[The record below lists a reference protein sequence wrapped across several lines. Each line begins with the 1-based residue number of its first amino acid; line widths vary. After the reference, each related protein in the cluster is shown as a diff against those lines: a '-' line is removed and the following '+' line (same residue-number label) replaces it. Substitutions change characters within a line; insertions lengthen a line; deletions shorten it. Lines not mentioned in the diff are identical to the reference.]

1 MNGPT
6 EERKTRAAMQF
17 LAWAQ
22 DWAPEWHAKIVETVG
37 EAPPASPLAQLG
49 EVFGHKY
56 AGFSYGEA
64 PGTQIMD
71 LHGEKPG
78 LVIPSTYGLGQA
90 EGPPAPAPEPSWAD
104 KLFSFAEKAIP
115 AYFAYETQK
124 DVSKINVERAK
135 QGMPPVDP
143 GVVAPQVK
151 VVHDVS
157 APMQREIQ
165 QMKLGGV
172 NLLLWG
178 GLALGAF
185 FLIRAMR

>member
-1 MNGPT
+1 MNGAN

-22 DWAPEWHAKIVETVG
+22 EWAPEWHAKIVEVVG

-49 EVFGHKY
+49 EVWGHRY
-56 AGFSYGEA
+56 SGSWGEA

-78 LVIPSTYGLGQA
+78 LVPVGTYGLGQA
-90 EGPPAPAPEPSWAD
+90 EAPAPAPEPSWAD

-143 GVVAPQVK
+143 GAIAPQVK

-165 QMKLGGV
+165 QFKLGGV